1 MMRSTSYTLSGSSV
15 ARCRFFVVLGVVVGI
30 GLARTAGVFRRFE
43 EDDEEEE
50 GEEEEEEEE
59 EEEGE
64 LELVSRRSIAA
75 MRFLLRA
82 ICSCSVRSSLSSQF
96 AVPALDDLN
105 ISTVFDFPTFPVV
118 MDLC

>member
-1 MMRSTSYTLSGSSV
+1 MRSTSYTLSGSSV

-30 GLARTAGVFRRFE
+30 GLARAAGVFRRFE
-43 EDDEEEE
+43 EDDD
-50 GEEEEEEEE
+50 EEEEEE

-75 MRFLLRA
+75 IRFLLRA

-96 AVPALDDLN
+96 SVPALDDLN

>member
-1 MMRSTSYTLSGSSV
+1 MRSTSYTLSGSSV

-30 GLARTAGVFRRFE
+30 GLARAAGVFRRFE
-43 EDDEEEE
+43 EDDDEEEEE
-50 GEEEEEEEE
+50 GEEEEE

>member
-1 MMRSTSYTLSGSSV
+1 MRSTSYTLSGSSV

-30 GLARTAGVFRRFE
+30 GLARAAGVFRRFE
-43 EDDEEEE
+43 EDD
-50 GEEEEEEEE
+50 EEE

-75 MRFLLRA
+75 IRFLLRA

-96 AVPALDDLN
+96 SVPALDDLN